1 MKLSSK
7 YRRLLSERER
17 LCILL
22 PALYAL
28 GKRENARRLMHRAVT
43 ARKLPTS
50 FFAELFLHLSLL
62 IGFPNML
69 DGLESLAQVRV
80 RSARRL
86 CAEHRTRRRLRES
99 GMKVLR
105 TIYGN
110 QTEKLLGSL
119 ARLHADL
126 PRMIVE
132 DVYGRII
139 ARAGM
144 TIAERE
150 LVNVTVLTIQGLNR
164 QLYSHLRGALR
175 VGVSPEVLRT
185 LLGILRLYFR
195 VRVGE
200 AERLLQRLTAS
211 KN

>member
-1 MKLSSK
+1 
-7 YRRLLSERER
+7 
-17 LCILL
+17 
-22 PALYAL
+22 
-28 GKRENARRLMHRAVT
+28 
-43 ARKLPTS
+43 
-50 FFAELFLHLSLL
+50 
-62 IGFPNML
+62 ML
-69 DGLESLAQVRV
+69 DGLESLAQVRG
-80 RSARRL
+80 RPARRL
-86 CAEHRTRRRLRES
+86 STEHRPRRRLRES

-105 TIYGN
+105 KIYGN

-139 ARAGM
+139 ARSGM

-150 LVNVTVLTIQGLNR
+150 IVNVTVLTIQGLNR

-185 LLGILRLYFR
+185 LLGILRLHVR

-200 AERLLQRLTAS
+200 AERLLQRLSAS
-211 KN
+211 NN